1 MLVSLRSA
9 AHEYPGT
16 MTISKAVRIV
26 EVGPR
31 DGLQN
36 IKEPVP
42 TSVKLELIQRLR
54 ATGLRTIELTSVVSP
69 KAIPQL
75 ADGRD
80 VLGNEFIR
88 QLQGTP
94 DLRLPVLVPNVKG
107 LDIAIEHGA
116 KEVAVFVSATEGF
129 SKANINCTVQQGLER
144 AKAVAKKAT
153 ECGITVRGYVS
164 CIFSDPFDGP
174 TEPSAVLH
182 CVQELLDMGCY
193 EVSLGDTLGVG
204 NPGKVRSLLHYL
216 ADHHIAL
223 DKMAGHFHDTYG
235 QAVANVWAAYNCG
248 VRVFDSSVGGLGGCP
263 YAPGAKGNVA
273 TEDLVYMFETA
284 GINTGVDLRKLV
296 ETGVWISRRLS
307 KTNASRAGTA
317 LAAKYGLVPFKRS
330 SSSRTTTKNQIFW
343 TVVKDPNGS
352 LAYRSGVNVKPI
364 IDRLKRRNVFTSS
377 GSSKTP
383 RPTPPSSDSSSQER
397 EGSSLQAW
405 ISTRTVHL

>member
-1 MLVSLRSA
+1 
-9 AHEYPGT
+9 
-16 MTISKAVRIV
+16 MTVTKAVRIV

-75 ADGRD
+75 ADCRD
-80 VLGNEFIR
+80 VLGNESVR
-88 QLQGTP
+88 QMQGQP
-94 DLRLPVLVPNVKG
+94 GFRLPVLVPNVKG
-107 LDIAIEHGA
+107 LDIAIEHGV
-116 KEVAVFVSATEGF
+116 KEVAVFISATEGF
-129 SKANINCTVQQGLER
+129 SKANINCTVQQGIER
-144 AKAVAKKAT
+144 AKAVAKKAI
-153 ECGITVRGYVS
+153 ERGITVRGYVS

-204 NPGKVRSLLHYL
+204 SPDKVRSLLHYL
-216 ADHHIAL
+216 ADHNIPL

-235 QAVANVWAAYNCG
+235 QAAANVWEAYNCG

-273 TEDLVYMFETA
+273 TEDLVYMFESA
-284 GINTGVDLRKLV
+284 GIETGVDLLKLV
-296 ETGVWISRRLS
+296 ETGVWISQRLS

-317 LAAKYGLVPFKRS
+317 LAAKHGLVPSRRS
-330 SSSRTTTKNQIFW
+330 SSSRTATRKQISW
-343 TVVKDPNGS
+343 TMVRDPNGL

-364 IDRLKRRNVFTSS
+364 INRPKTRNVLTSF
-377 GSSKTP
+377 GSSKSSQLT
-383 RPTPPSSDSSSQER
+383 RPSPDSSSQEQDDP
-397 EGSSLQAW
+397 SAQPW
-405 ISTRTVHL
+405 ISTRTLHL